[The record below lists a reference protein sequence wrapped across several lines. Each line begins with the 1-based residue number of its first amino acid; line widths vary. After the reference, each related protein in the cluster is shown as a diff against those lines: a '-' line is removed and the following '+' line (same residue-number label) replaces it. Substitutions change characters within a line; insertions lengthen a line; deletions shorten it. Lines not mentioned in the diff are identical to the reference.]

1 MAGQQ
6 SIAVL
11 STLRG
16 LPLPDDVVRLI
27 VMYSIPDELGLS
39 MPNASDTVIVPV
51 SNTFRQWVTC
61 ADSGG
66 LLPSEVLVFIRMQL
80 RDEVALY

>member
-1 MAGQQ
+1 
-6 SIAVL
+6 
-11 STLRG
+11 
-16 LPLPDDVVRLI
+16 
-27 VMYSIPDELGLS
+27 MYSIPDERGLS

-66 LLPSEVLVFIRMQL
+66 LFPSEVLGFIRMQL
-80 RDEVALY
+80 RVEVISFVPTCPTTVRRFGTI